1 MRGGWPPPQEPG
13 GKFQS
18 RPGDGARF
26 KSRRPLQTELA
37 RPRSPPIVLAER
49 IFTAR
54 ALFFPDRVWSAGSS
68 AERVFTT
75 GVAVAQQKAHAVN
88 AEEFLLVDPNG
99 KARAGLGLDAQGE
112 VGLVLT
118 SRDGGKTLYLSPDE
132 PVALGQERAG
142 SLGRTPKP
150 GASPGAAVTRAA

>member
-1 MRGGWPPPQEPG
+1 MTRKEYALVLLTAMISGLVGGVVG
-13 GKFQS
+13 
-18 RPGDGARF
+18 
-26 KSRRPLQTELA
+26 
-37 RPRSPPIVLAER
+37 
-49 IFTAR
+49 
-54 ALFFPDRVWSAGSS
+54 
-68 AERVFTT
+68 ERVFTT

-132 PVALGQERAG
+132 PVALKLVDK
-142 SLGRTPKP
+142 SGRVLW
-150 GASPGAAVTRAA
+150 GAP